1 MEKFGIRRLL
11 EVATVPSIG
20 IAVALLEMEIA
31 PGGATAVEVEVE
43 LAMVVVG
50 CCCCW
55 ISVSCERCL
64 RKKWRSQFDL
74 VVNRRG
80 QLEHL

>member
-1 MEKFGIRRLL
+1 MELSKGMAVTLL
-11 EVATVPSIG
+11 EIGMAEAEGMAAGVVMTEVA
-20 IAVALLEMEIA
+20 
-31 PGGATAVEVEVE
+31 

-50 CCCCW
+50 CCDCC
-55 ISVSCERCL
+55 ISVNCERCL

-80 QLEHL
+80 QLEHLYGFWPVCVRV